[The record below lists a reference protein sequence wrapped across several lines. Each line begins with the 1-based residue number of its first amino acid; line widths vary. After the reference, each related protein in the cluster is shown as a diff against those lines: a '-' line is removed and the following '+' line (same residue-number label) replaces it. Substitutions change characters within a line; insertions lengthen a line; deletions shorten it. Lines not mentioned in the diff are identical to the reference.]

1 MSSTVAFHPR
11 FARAFLIVFASMLA
25 SLAISLTP
33 IVLDISGEEVVYAR
47 EFLSLKASFP
57 EMEEGKVERID
68 DAAHMD
74 VAIGKFYPRVRLI
87 GVRLPKEELP
97 FISYLERATTLM
109 ENALLYSDAFL
120 SYDAFRY
127 DSDSN
132 YLSYLW
138 FPYKLEGTEVLI
150 SANLLLV
157 MNGLCDY
164 VPETNVK
171 GKLHESM
178 EKAKHYAKS
187 NRIGIWSEDENPET
201 SIEASVHSSEKKTS
215 NRTLSITVTGDFD
228 TPYSG
233 YIDIQRSYPNTK
245 IRQEIRGTIPH
256 VHVIELDESWDRACF
271 NLTVRVYAK
280 SKGKDMTVTARINNK
295 LLASSSTGP
304 YSPDWVL
311 LFLLSAQYS
320 LD

>member
-1 MSSTVAFHPR
+1 M
-11 FARAFLIVFASMLA
+11 VFALMLA

-33 IVLDISGEEVVYAR
+33 IVLDVSGNEVVYAR
-47 EFLSLKASFP
+47 EFIGLEASFP
-57 EMEEGKVERID
+57 EMEEGTVERID

-74 VAIGKFYPRVRLI
+74 VALGKFYPKVRLI
-87 GVRLPKEELP
+87 GVRLPREESP
-97 FISYLERATTLM
+97 FIYYLERATTLM
-109 ENALLYSDAFL
+109 ENALLDSDVSL

-138 FPYKLEGTEVLI
+138 FPYELEGTEVFI
-150 SANLLLV
+150 SANLLLL

-164 VPETNVK
+164 VPETTVK

-178 EKAKHYAKS
+178 EQAKHYAKS

-233 YIDIQRSYPNTK
+233 YVEIQSSYLNK
-245 IRQEIRGTIPH
+245 IRREIRGAVPH
-256 VHVIELDESWDRACF
+256 VHVIELDESWDDQYFSLTASIVPKTK
-271 NLTVRVYAK
+271 NKDLTATVRF
-280 SKGKDMTVTARINNK
+280 NNEV
-295 LLASSSTGP
+295 LTSESIGP
-304 YSPDWVL
+304 YTGGRVFVYL
-311 LFLLSAQYS
+311 MFVKYS
-320 LD
+320 VD

>member
-1 MSSTVAFHPR
+1 MSSAFAFHFR
-11 FARAFLIVFASMLA
+11 FSRVLLIVFVLLLGTFMLA
-25 SLAISLTP
+25 LTP
-33 IVLDISGEEVVYAR
+33 IFLDISGEEVVYAR
-47 EFLSLKASFP
+47 EFINLEVPFP

-74 VAIGKFYPRVRLI
+74 VAIGMFYPRVRLI
-87 GVRLPKEELP
+87 GVRLPREESP
-97 FISYLERATTLM
+97 FIPYLERATTLM
-109 ENALLYSDAFL
+109 ENALLDSDVFL
-120 SYDAFRY
+120 SFDAFRY

-138 FPYKLEGTEVLI
+138 FPYELEGTEVMI

-171 GKLHESM
+171 GKLHEYM
-178 EKAKHYAKS
+178 EQAKHYAKS
-187 NRIGIWSEDENPET
+187 NRIGIWSEDENPEP
-201 SIEASVHSSEKKTS
+201 SLEARINNSEQKTS

-233 YIDIQRSYPNTK
+233 YV
-245 IRQEIRGTIPH
+245 EIRKMFANGSIKQDIRGAVPH
-256 VHVIELDESWDRACF
+256 VHVIELDESWDDQYFSLTASIVPKTK
-271 NLTVRVYAK
+271 NKDLTATVRF
-280 SKGKDMTVTARINNK
+280 NNEV
-295 LLASSSTGP
+295 LTSESIGP
-304 YSPDWVL
+304 YTGGRVFIYL
-311 LFLLSAQYS
+311 MLVKYS

>member
-1 MSSTVAFHPR
+1 M
-11 FARAFLIVFASMLA
+11 VFALMLA

-47 EFLSLKASFP
+47 EFVSLKASFR

-74 VAIGKFYPRVRLI
+74 VAIGMFYPRVRLI
-87 GVRLPKEELP
+87 GVRLPREESP
-97 FISYLERATTLM
+97 FIPYLERATTLM
-109 ENALLYSDAFL
+109 ENALLDSDVFL
-120 SYDAFRY
+120 SFDAFRY

-138 FPYKLEGTEVLI
+138 FPYELEGTEVMI

-164 VPETNVK
+164 VPETNFK
-171 GKLHESM
+171 GKLHEFM
-178 EKAKHYAKS
+178 EQAKHYAKS
-187 NRIGIWSEDENPET
+187 NRTGIWSEDENPET
-201 SIEASVHSSEKKTS
+201 SLEARIHNSEKKTA

-233 YIDIQRSYPNTK
+233 YVEIRKMFANVS
-245 IRQEIRGTIPH
+245 IRQDIRGAVPH
-256 VHVIELDESWDRACF
+256 IHVIELDDSWDDQYFSLTASIVPKTK
-271 NLTVRVYAK
+271 NKDLTATVRF
-280 SKGKDMTVTARINNK
+280 NNEV
-295 LLASSSTGP
+295 LTSESIGP
-304 YSPDWVL
+304 YTGGRVFIYL
-311 LFLLSAQYS
+311 MLVKYS

>member
-1 MSSTVAFHPR
+1 MNSTVAFHLR
-11 FARAFLIVFASMLA
+11 FAKAFLIVFFLLLGTFALA
-25 SLAISLTP
+25 LTP
-33 IVLDISGEEVVYAR
+33 IFLDISGEEVVYAR
-47 EFLSLKASFP
+47 EFITLEASLR
-57 EMEEGKVERID
+57 EMEKGKVERID

-74 VAIGKFYPRVRLI
+74 VAIRKFYPRVRLN
-87 GVRLPKEELP
+87 GVRLPREESP
-97 FISYLERATTLM
+97 FIPYLERATTLM
-109 ENALLYSDAFL
+109 ENALLDSDVFL

-201 SIEASVHSSEKKTS
+201 SLEARINNSEQKTS

-233 YIDIQRSYPNTK
+233 YV
-245 IRQEIRGTIPH
+245 EIRKMFANGSIKQDIRGAVPH
-256 VHVIELDESWDRACF
+256 VHVIELDESWDDQYFSLTASIVPKTK
-271 NLTVRVYAK
+271 NKDLTATVRF
-280 SKGKDMTVTARINNK
+280 NNEV
-295 LLASSSTGP
+295 LTSESIGP
-304 YSPDWVL
+304 YTGGRVFIYL
-311 LFLLSAQYS
+311 MLVKYS

>member
-1 MSSTVAFHPR
+1 VSSTA
-11 FARAFLIVFASMLA
+11 AFLRHFAKALLMVFALMLA

-47 EFLSLKASFP
+47 EFVSLKASFR

-74 VAIGKFYPRVRLI
+74 VAIGMFYPRVRLI
-87 GVRLPKEELP
+87 GVRLPREESP
-97 FISYLERATTLM
+97 FIPYLERATTLM
-109 ENALLYSDAFL
+109 ENALLDSDVFL
-120 SYDAFRY
+120 SFDAFRY

-138 FPYKLEGTEVLI
+138 FPYELEGTEVMI

-164 VPETNVK
+164 VPETNFK
-171 GKLHESM
+171 GKLHEFM
-178 EKAKHYAKS
+178 EQAKHYAKS
-187 NRIGIWSEDENPET
+187 NRTGIWSEDENPET
-201 SIEASVHSSEKKTS
+201 SLEARIHNSEKKTA

-233 YIDIQRSYPNTK
+233 YVEIRKMFANVS
-245 IRQEIRGTIPH
+245 IRQDIRGAVPH
-256 VHVIELDESWDRACF
+256 IHVIELDDSWDDQYFSLTASIVPKTK
-271 NLTVRVYAK
+271 NKDLTATVRF
-280 SKGKDMTVTARINNK
+280 NNEV
-295 LLASSSTGP
+295 LTSESIGP
-304 YSPDWVL
+304 YTGGRVFIYL
-311 LFLLSAQYS
+311 MLVKYS

>member
-1 MSSTVAFHPR
+1 
-11 FARAFLIVFASMLA
+11 MLA

-47 EFLSLKASFP
+47 EFVSLKASFR

-74 VAIGKFYPRVRLI
+74 VAIGMFYPRVRLI
-87 GVRLPKEELP
+87 GVRLPREESP
-97 FISYLERATTLM
+97 FIPYLERATTLM
-109 ENALLYSDAFL
+109 ENALLDSDVFL
-120 SYDAFRY
+120 SFDAFRY

-138 FPYKLEGTEVLI
+138 FPYELEGTEVMI

-164 VPETNVK
+164 VPETNFK
-171 GKLHESM
+171 GKLHEYM
-178 EKAKHYAKS
+178 EQAKHYAKI

-201 SIEASVHSSEKKTS
+201 SLEARIHTSEKMASK
-215 NRTLSITVTGDFD
+215 RTLSITVTGDFD
-228 TPYSG
+228 TAYSG

-256 VHVIELDESWDRACF
+256 VHVIELDETWDKACF
-271 NLTVRVYAK
+271 NLTVRVYTK

-304 YSPDWVL
+304 YSPDRVL

>member
-47 EFLSLKASFP
+47 EFINLEVPFP

-74 VAIGKFYPRVRLI
+74 VAIGMFYPRVRLI
-87 GVRLPKEELP
+87 GVRLPREESP
-97 FISYLERATTLM
+97 FIPYLERATTLM
-109 ENALLYSDAFL
+109 ENALLDSDVFL
-120 SYDAFRY
+120 SFDAFRY

-138 FPYKLEGTEVLI
+138 FPYELEGTEVMI

-171 GKLHESM
+171 GKLHEYM
-178 EKAKHYAKS
+178 EQAKHYAKS
-187 NRIGIWSEDENPET
+187 NRIGIWSEDENPEP
-201 SIEASVHSSEKKTS
+201 SLEARINNSEQKTS

-233 YIDIQRSYPNTK
+233 YV
-245 IRQEIRGTIPH
+245 EIRKMFANGSIKQDIRSAVPH
-256 VHVIELDESWDRACF
+256 VHVIELDESWDDQYFSLTASIVPKTKNKDLTATVLF
-271 NLTVRVYAK
+271 NKQR
-280 SKGKDMTVTARINNK
+280 
-295 LLASSSTGP
+295 SSNI
-304 YSPDWVL
+304 
-311 LFLLSAQYS
+311 
-320 LD
+320 